1 MNDDPLE
8 NFQRIV
14 NNMDSRSQ
22 VSEKLEESF
31 SVLDTTLN
39 IKVNSLLKAEFEK
52 LCKKNHSNLSREL
65 KFFMLRSVKQNR
77 LN

>member
-1 MNDDPLE
+1 MDNDPLE
-8 NFQRIV
+8 NFKQIV
-14 NNMDSRSQ
+14 DNIDSRRQ